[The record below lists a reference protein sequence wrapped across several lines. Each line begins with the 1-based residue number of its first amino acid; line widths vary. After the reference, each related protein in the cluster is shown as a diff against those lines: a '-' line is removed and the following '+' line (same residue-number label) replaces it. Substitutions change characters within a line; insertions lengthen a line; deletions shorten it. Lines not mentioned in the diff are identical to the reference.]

1 MAERTQINQ
10 SLLSSKLEEELK
22 MSKALKESVLSHFP
36 HEKYS
41 IMNQASLAQ
50 IFPY

>member
-1 MAERTQINQ
+1 MADRTEINR

-22 MSKALKESVLSHFP
+22 MSKALKESVLSHFD

-41 IMNQASLAQ
+41 IMNQAAAGQ
-50 IFPY
+50 IFSC